1 MKSRLINTR
10 PFMAPQD
17 TYSLRGICMLMI
29 IIHHVFKQ
37 YSNCPDSIMRWG
49 YLGVAVFFV
58 ISGWGMYCSMERQ
71 EDLTWGYFAK
81 QMKKLLIPYVIIW
94 PIAEI
99 FYCVQHIDYLS
110 VRGLLRDF
118 ITLTFPPYPALWFF
132 KVIVAAYVLSIGTFI
147 LIKSKIT
154 RLVIISL
161 FSIIYYILAWK
172 VVHLPMWW
180 WGTSLCIVAGMWMAA
195 YKEKLEFLF
204 NNYKYILLIGF
215 VIAYFI
221 TLHHNFLHILPSRT
235 VHSFIFA
242 IAMLSAVS
250 VFNIVNPISNYIGRN
265 SLLFYLFHIP
275 ICELLTPPHIRVSS
289 LQMDSLSIRSDNYD
303 YIDYI
308 V

>member
-1 MKSRLINTR
+1 MQYKLLNSRPI
-10 PFMAPQD
+10 MDIQD
-17 TYSLRGICMLMI
+17 TYTLRGICMLMI
-29 IIHHVFKQ
+29 IIHHVYKL
-37 YSNCPDSIMRWG
+37 YPDCPDSIMRWG

-180 WGTSLCIVAGMWMAA
+180 WGTSICVVAGMWMAA
-195 YKEKLEFLF
+195 YKEKLEYLF

-221 TLHHNFLHILPSRT
+221 TLHHNLLHILPSRT

-242 IAMLSAVS
+242 IAMLSVVS
-250 VFNIVNPISNYIGRN
+250 VFNIVNPISDYIGKN
-265 SLLFYLFHIP
+265 SLLFYLFHIS
-275 ICELLTPPHIRVSS
+275 ICELLAPPPIRVSS
-289 LQMDSLSIRSDNYD
+289 PKMGRFSLRSDNHGYLD
-303 YIDYI
+303 NI